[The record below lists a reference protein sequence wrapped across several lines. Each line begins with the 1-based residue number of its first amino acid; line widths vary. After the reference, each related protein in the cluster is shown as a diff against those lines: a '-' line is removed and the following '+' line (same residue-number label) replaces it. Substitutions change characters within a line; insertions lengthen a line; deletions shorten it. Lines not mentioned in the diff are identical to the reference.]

1 MQQGSP
7 SSLVLTGSFQ
17 YLASD
22 SAGYNANYQLTFQH
36 GISGIPETV
45 HGNLQFVL
53 ATDRNKIWS
62 IIQWID
68 TNIGTDPTWSD
79 LKGRFGN

>member
-1 MQQGSP
+1 MI
-7 SSLVLTGSFQ
+7 T
-17 YLASD
+17 SD
-22 SAGYNANYQLTFQH
+22 SATYNADYQLTFQH

-45 HGNLQFVL
+45 HGNLQFYL

-62 IIQWID
+62 IYQWID
-68 TNIGTDPTWSD
+68 INIGQEAGWSE